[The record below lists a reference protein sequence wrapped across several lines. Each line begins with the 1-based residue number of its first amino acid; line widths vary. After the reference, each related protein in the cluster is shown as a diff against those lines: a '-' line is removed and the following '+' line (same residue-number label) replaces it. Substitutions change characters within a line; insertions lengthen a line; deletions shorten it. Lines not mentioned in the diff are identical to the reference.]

1 MIKRGGGTLFAFFFL
16 NNSFFILDE
25 AEEEIEIETIAIHRF
40 NIDNMM
46 KSSTRN
52 FVSTFTYNFSRWHK
66 IFNSIPFSLAY
77 RHFCSIQLSL
87 SNWRITYG
95 LRDMP
100 GPSFLIP
107 VTANN

>member
-1 MIKRGGGTLFAFFFL
+1 MFAFFFL

-100 GPSFLIP
+100 GPSFLIQ

>member
-1 MIKRGGGTLFAFFFL
+1 MFAFFFL

-52 FVSTFTYNFSRWHK
+52 LFRPLPTTFQDGIKF
-66 IFNSIPFSLAY
+66 
-77 RHFCSIQLSL
+77 SIQSRFLL
-87 SNWRITYG
+87 HKGILFNPTKLKQLENN
-95 LRDMP
+95 LRSKRYARTFILD
-100 GPSFLIP
+100 SSHCKQL
-107 VTANN
+107 T